1 MARSI
6 SVRNFMSPSLK
17 CILQILMISF
27 SIFYAPPASARP
39 ERADRMQLYRN
50 SDRGLPYLKLSQ
62 TGAASSDAPIVDAA
76 GAPDRAGRRP
86 AAQRARQPLPDPPRR
101 PTAAFGFVHF
111 NGYRFMR
118 VYDAGGRKLWQID
131 NPSGRVHRDT
141 MHRDTLAVLDAD
153 GDGDQ
158 DIVHCWAEGGKKV
171 LMVRRGTDGAV
182 LRRAALDNGSPNDEC
197 QIAAFRVPGRITPSD
212 PGRGRATGAAA
223 RPRAT
228 TSTPG
233 GGRWRSTST

>member
-1 MARSI
+1 MAHSI

-27 SIFYAPPASARP
+27 SIFFAPPASARP

-62 TGAASSDAPIVDAA
+62 TGAASSNAPIVDAA

-86 AAQRARQPLPDPPRR
+86 AAQRARQPLPDRSRGQRGVRLRALQRLPLHAGVRRRRQEAVAGQQPIRPRASRHDPPR
-101 PTAAFGFVHF
+101 H
-111 NGYRFMR
+111 
-118 VYDAGGRKLWQID
+118 AGGARRRWRRR
-131 NPSGRVHRDT
+131 SGHR
-141 MHRDTLAVLDAD
+141 
-153 GDGDQ
+153 
-158 DIVHCWAEGGKKV
+158 
-171 LMVRRGTDGAV
+171 
-182 LRRAALDNGSPNDEC
+182 ALL
-197 QIAAFRVPGRITPSD
+197 
-212 PGRGRATGAAA
+212 GRGRQEGADGAARHRRHGAAPGSARQRLAERRMPDRGIACIRPQHALDPGLGAPTGAVV

-233 GGRWRSTST
+233 GGRWRSTSI